1 MAGMLQLQANSCS
14 NVCGGYRREIR
25 EDEKKEDGK
34 EKEEWERRGR
44 TRKKGRRKIIMII
57 LGNEARRRQTDRPLP
72 AHVSPEGVQERRS
85 GEETG
90 QQRNPGQG
98 QKIKLREYAKDTE
111 IKRKEKVL

>member
-85 GEETG
+85 GEETD
-90 QQRNPGQG
+90 QQR
-98 QKIKLREYAKDTE
+98 E
-111 IKRKEKVL
+111 IQVRVKKSS